1 MTFVVKKILHNLFKY
16 YITADAIKIKISVLG
31 NTNFVLANMI
41 MIIIIVIIIITFII
55 IIIVIIIII
64 IIIINQQGNVSQNVG
79 EMKTIMFQF
88 NISIFT
94 SFRRS
99 PPPLSSTHQY

>member
-1 MTFVVKKILHNLFKY
+1 MAFVVKKILHNLFKY

-55 IIIVIIIII
+55 IIIIIVIIII
-64 IIIINQQGNVSQNVG
+64 IIIINQQGNVS
-79 EMKTIMFQF
+79 
-88 NISIFT
+88 
-94 SFRRS
+94 
-99 PPPLSSTHQY
+99 

>member
-1 MTFVVKKILHNLFKY
+1 MAFVVKKILHNLFKY

-41 MIIIIVIIIITFII
+41 MIIIIIVIIIITFII

-64 IIIINQQGNVSQNVG
+64 IINQQGNVS
-79 EMKTIMFQF
+79 
-88 NISIFT
+88 
-94 SFRRS
+94 
-99 PPPLSSTHQY
+99 

>member
-64 IIIINQQGNVSQNVG
+64 IINQQGNVSQNVG

-99 PPPLSSTHQY
+99 PPPLSSTNQY

>member
-1 MTFVVKKILHNLFKY
+1 MMEAF
-16 YITADAIKIKISVLG
+16 
-31 NTNFVLANMI
+31 
-41 MIIIIVIIIITFII
+41 VIIIITIMIMIMIMIMII
-55 IIIVIIIII
+55 MIIIII
-64 IIIINQQGNVSQNVG
+64 IIIINNQQDNVSYNMG
-79 EMKTIMFQF
+79 EIKSITFQF

>member
-1 MTFVVKKILHNLFKY
+1 MAFVVKKILHNLFKY

-55 IIIVIIIII
+55 IIIVIIKRE
-64 IIIINQQGNVSQNVG
+64 GN
-79 EMKTIMFQF
+79 EFIFQCLDHK
-88 NISIFT
+88 
-94 SFRRS
+94 FR
-99 PPPLSSTHQY
+99 LG

>member
-99 PPPLSSTHQY
+99 PPPLSSTNQY

>member
-64 IIIINQQGNVSQNVG
+64 IIINQQGNVSQNVG

-99 PPPLSSTHQY
+99 PPPLSSTNQY